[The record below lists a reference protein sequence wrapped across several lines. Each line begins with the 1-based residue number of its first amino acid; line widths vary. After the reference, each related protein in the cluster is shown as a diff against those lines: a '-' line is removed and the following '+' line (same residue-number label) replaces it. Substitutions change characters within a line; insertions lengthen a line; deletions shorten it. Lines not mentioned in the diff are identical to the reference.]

1 MDMEK
6 PMIIKKK
13 KYSCQRTELG
23 NLTSAGQAWSPT
35 MAAGSTRQVET
46 PSNSAEARGV
56 LQSCKSMSNMSDM
69 SKLSSVTS
77 RWIRFE
83 YIYIYIQILNYEVS
97 EIPIH
102 MHLTTHQEEGFV
114 WRRSLGSLAWP
125 GMGCQPCK
133 GALLLLGIGHP
144 PPRLGCFQVG
154 GWVFGWTKIGQ
165 NPRMI
170 QDHCQKTMMMPMLV
184 LVKQ

>member
-1 MDMEK
+1 M
-6 PMIIKKK
+6 KKVKAQPQRQGGHNMLTSTNDGYGKTYYNLK
-13 KYSCQRTELG
+13 KTYSCQRTELG

-56 LQSCKSMSNMSDM
+56 LQSCKNMSDM

-77 RWIRFE
+77 RWIGFE
-83 YIYIYIQILNYEVS
+83 YIRILNCEVS

-125 GMGCQPCK
+125 GMARCQPCK

-144 PPRLGCFQVG
+144 PPRLDEP
-154 GWVFGWTKIGQ
+154 K
-165 NPRMI
+165 
-170 QDHCQKTMMMPMLV
+170 
-184 LVKQ
+184 